1 MPSWGVPGTR
11 LPMFPLS
18 AVLFPHDAMS
28 LHVFEPRYRALLRD
42 CLAGDRRFGI
52 VLITRGSEVGGGDQ
66 RTGIGTRGV
75 ITKAMELADGRWIL
89 EVRGEV
95 RIEVEAW
102 LPDEPYPVALV
113 TEPRVVPAPGSPGP
127 ALEEAVQRVRRAR
140 AVLAEH
146 GGGRPLPPEL
156 SFDGGDAE
164 VASWQLCAAAPV
176 SAYDAQRLLATGDA
190 TERVRLLVELMEE
203 LELDLHRMLNQE

>member
-1 MPSWGVPGTR
+1 MR

-18 AVLFPHDAMS
+18 AVLFPHDSMP
-28 LHVFEPRYRALLRD
+28 LHVFEPRYRALMRD

-66 RTGIGTRGV
+66 RNGIGTRAV
-75 ITKAMELADGRWIL
+75 ITRAMELADGRWIL

-102 LPDEPYPVALV
+102 LPEEPYPVALV
-113 TEPRVVPAPGSPGP
+113 AEPSVAPAPGPAGP
-127 ALEEAVQRVRRAR
+127 ELGEAVQRVRRAR

-146 GGGRPLPPEL
+146 GGGPPLPPDRL
-156 SFDGGDAE
+156 FDEGDAE
-164 VASWQLCAAAPV
+164 MASWQLCAHAPL
-176 SAYDAQRLLATGDA
+176 SAYDAQRLLATGDPSS
-190 TERVRLLVELMEE
+190 RLRLIVELMDE